1 MADSLRFKGAKS
13 VTQHTGTEMRLTR
26 PKRGGDTHQVLQWWG
41 VKHRALYVDAAIFE
55 VTTDFGTVNLVLPVD
70 PETTELRII
79 HDGSGNFSFPYNRA
93 IDRVAVYSTD
103 MTTFY
108 KEYQFSRISG
118 GPLLTRTVT
127 AYPPAATSIGTVTIS
142 GPTAATQGTASASF
156 SAAISGT
163 AGNLIYSWSSSD
175 GSATFSN
182 VNGAST
188 TVTFSAAGTP
198 TVSCQVSSGDG
209 AVTDSPQ
216 SGTSAAVTVAAS
228 FATRAANATL
238 SYTVTVVNTAAEGDP
253 EVNVYALNGVNQQ
266 AVALNV
272 GESVAF
278 DFSAVSS
285 NHPLGLFTDSSKS
298 TPVTVGVEYG
308 GTNNATLLFTPVVA
322 ATLSYQCINHANMG
336 GTITVS

>member
-55 VTTDFGTVNLVLPVD
+55 VTTDFGTVNLVIPVD

-103 MTTFY
+103 MATFY

-127 AYPPAATSIGTVTIS
+127 AYPAAATSIGTVTIS
-142 GPTAATQGTASASF
+142 GPTAATQGAASASF
-156 SAAISGT
+156 SASISGT

-228 FATRAANATL
+228 FATRAANADY
-238 SYTVTVVNTAAEGDP
+238 SYTVTVVNTGSG
-253 EVNVYALNGVNQQ
+253 NVYALNGTNQQ
-266 AVALNV
+266 AIAMSANETVK
-272 GESVAF
+272 F
-278 DFSAVSS
+278 DLSDSS
-285 NHPLGLFTDSSKS
+285 LSGHPLQIYTDANR
-298 TPVTVGVEYG
+298 TTLVTVGVEQSG
-308 GTNNATLLFTPVVA
+308 DILLFQPPIAGTF
-322 ATLSYQCINHANMG
+322 SYQCSAHAAMG
-336 GTITVS
+336 GSITVS